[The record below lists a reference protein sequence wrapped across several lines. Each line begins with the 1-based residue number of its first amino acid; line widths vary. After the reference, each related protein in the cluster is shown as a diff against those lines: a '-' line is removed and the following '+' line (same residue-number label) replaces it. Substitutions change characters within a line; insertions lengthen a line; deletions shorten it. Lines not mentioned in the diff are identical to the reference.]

1 MSWTTII
8 LLIPAV
14 PLSLFA
20 FFCGLGLMAV
30 WTEMVARKDF
40 RESRGGAVMLTL
52 ATFGLMSL
60 LPALCFA
67 VYVSVR

>member
-8 LLIPAV
+8 LLIPAAC
-14 PLSLFA
+14 LSLFA

-30 WTEMVARKDF
+30 WTEMVVRKGF

-67 VYVSVR
+67 VYASAR